1 MSNFDRQYS
10 NGTYYTHWYGRIV
23 YTLDYQ
29 STGPNTS
36 HVSLYLQTFS
46 DNGAYSQSGTWDPR
60 LYINGGQVAGSTL
73 SRTISN
79 SPSTLTSW
87 GGDLSHDANGNLSI
101 TIGQYI
107 NAPTNEMTYGAITWN
122 FPRIPLAPTIS
133 DVSVTPGTINTTTAQ
148 LRGEISSYGHG
159 TSATWKMYYRLQG
172 SGSWTSAGTQA
183 DGAGYNYWDLTGLQ
197 PGKTYEYYAAVWN
210 NNSAEGGS
218 DSVNSSTYTF
228 TTKPVSG
235 MAPLLMGLLN

>member
-1 MSNFDRQYS
+1 MANYDRQYS

-29 STGPNTS
+29 TGNQS
-36 HVSLYLQTFS
+36 HISLYLQTFS
-46 DNGAYSQSGTWDPR
+46 DSGSYSQSGTWDPR

-79 SPSTLTSW
+79 TPSTLTSW

-107 NAPTNEMTYGAITWN
+107 NAPVNEMTYGGITWN
-122 FPRIPLAPTIS
+122 FPRIAIAPTIA
-133 DVSVTPGTINTTTAQ
+133 SVTASSVVATTATITTS
-148 LRGEISSYGHG
+148 ISSNGNG
-159 TSATWKMYYRLQG
+159 SSTTVTTYYRVQG
-172 SGSWTSAGTQA
+172 AGSWTSAGTGTVA
-183 DGAGYNYWDLTGLQ
+183 NLTGLI
-197 PGKTYEYYAAVWN
+197 PGTTYQFYAYAEN
-210 NNSAEGGS
+210 NNTDHTDTSGS
-218 DSVNSSTYTF
+218 PGSF
-228 TTKPVSG
+228 TTLPVSG